1 MSRSKNIII
10 NMAKVLIMST
20 NTYILHSNISIT
32 INFLNDIIM
41 IIMMPSNIIKI
52 IMMPSNIIKTIMM
65 PTNIIKIIMMP
76 TNIINTIMIATNI
89 IKIITM
95 PTDLQEVPGLGGLV
109 ACGSGRGETHLE
121 SEVAIST

>member
-1 MSRSKNIII
+1 MMSRSKNIII

-76 TNIINTIMIATNI
+76 T
-89 IKIITM
+89 
-95 PTDLQEVPGLGGLV
+95 DLQEVPGLGGLV